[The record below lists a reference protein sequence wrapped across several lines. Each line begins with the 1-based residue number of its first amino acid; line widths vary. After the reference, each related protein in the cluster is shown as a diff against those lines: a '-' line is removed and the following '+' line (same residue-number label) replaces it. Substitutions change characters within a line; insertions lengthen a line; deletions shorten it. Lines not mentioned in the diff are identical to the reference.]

1 MARHSKEWNEGYQA
15 AIEAI
20 KKIMQGDNSD
30 VADNNSGSN
39 GMTMPS
45 DVFDKAQKEGG
56 QKQTGNGKD
65 KSINPDGQQGQG
77 KGNQQGNQQG
87 SSSSGG
93 SRTSSS
99 DPNQGVVRPEDCA
112 SNSSSVSN
120 TPSTAGGF
128 FDKSEGDK
136 IAQAEGYDK
145 EGGSDDAVERDWK
158 ETALKEANK
167 LKNDPGN
174 VWGKLK
180 STIEGM
186 YKVQT
191 DWKKA
196 LKYVVGKSINDAE
209 KRQAYANKNILIS
222 QDRIA
227 RTDKDK
233 FDNMDYMIAFID
245 SSGSMSD
252 DQLKMVLSEVYSLAL
267 QKKPVKLITVQC
279 DTKIQEIKEYTSI
292 KELKNDS
299 LHATVKGRGGTD
311 VKPLWDLMAGTI
323 QKDFKKR
330 HKGNPDLVMIFTDG
344 YVPAQYPRN
353 KRLMNWLCWC
363 ILDNPSFNVQYN
375 DNMTKV
381 IHLKTDDIK

>member
-15 AIEAI
+15 AVEAI

-30 VADNNSGSN
+30 VSDNNSGEN
-39 GMTMPS
+39 GLSMPS

-65 KSINPDGQQGQG
+65 KSINPDGQQG
-77 KGNQQGNQQG
+77 NQQSQG
-87 SSSSGG
+87 SGSSGG

-99 DPNQGVVRPEDCA
+99 NPNQGVVRAEDCA

-180 STIEGM
+180 ATIEGM

-245 SSGSMSD
+245 SSGSMTD
-252 DQLKMVLSEVYSLAL
+252 DQLKMVLSEVYALAL

-279 DTKIQEIKEYTSI
+279 DTKIQEIKEYNSI
-292 KELKNDS
+292 KELKTDS

-311 VKPLWDLMAGTI
+311 VKPLWDLMAGTVE
-323 QKDFKKR
+323 KDFKKR
-330 HKGNPDLVMIFTDG
+330 HKGNPDLIMIFTDG

>member
-30 VADNNSGSN
+30 VSDNNSGSN
-39 GMTMPS
+39 GMPMPS
-45 DVFDKAQKEGG
+45 EVFDKAQKEGG

-77 KGNQQGNQQG
+77 SG
-87 SSSSGG
+87 SSGG

-99 DPNQGVVRPEDCA
+99 DPNQGVVRSEDCQ
-112 SNSSSVSN
+112 SNNSGVEG
-120 TPSTAGGF
+120 TPGTPGGF

-136 IAQAEGYDK
+136 LAQAEGYDK
-145 EGGSDDAVERDWK
+145 DGGSESSVEQDWK
-158 ETALKEANK
+158 DAALRAANNINHKAGTA
-167 LKNDPGN
+167 
-174 VWGKLK
+174 WGKLK
-180 STIEGM
+180 AQIEGL

-196 LKYVVGKSINDAE
+196 LKQVVGKSINDADR
-209 KRQAYANKNILIS
+209 RQAYANKNILIS

-233 FDNMDYMIAFID
+233 FDNMDYMVAFID

-292 KELKNDS
+292 KDLKADS

>member
-1 MARHSKEWNEGYQA
+1 MARHTKEYNEGYQA

-20 KKIMQGDNSD
+20 KKQLENGGGSGDGQGQDLPSD
-30 VADNNSGSN
+30 MTTPQEATGGKGGQQDKSQNQSGSGNSGN
-39 GMTMPS
+39 
-45 DVFDKAQKEGG
+45 
-56 QKQTGNGKD
+56 
-65 KSINPDGQQGQG
+65 
-77 KGNQQGNQQG
+77 
-87 SSSSGG
+87 
-93 SRTSSS
+93 SRTNPNDSS
-99 DPNQGVVRPEDCA
+99 QGVVRPEDC
-112 SNSSSVSN
+112 VSN
-120 TPSTAGGF
+120 NSGVEDTPGTPGGF

-136 IAQAEGYDK
+136 LAQSEGYNK

-158 ETALKEANK
+158 ESALKEANK
-167 LKNDPGN
+167 LKNEPGTA
-174 VWGKLK
+174 WGKLK
-180 STIEGM
+180 ATIEGM

-222 QDRIA
+222 QDRVA

-233 FDNMDYMIAFID
+233 YDNMDYMIAFID
-245 SSGSMSD
+245 SSGSMSNE
-252 DQLKMVLSEVYSLAL
+252 QLKMVLSEVYSLAL

-279 DTKIQEIKEYTSI
+279 DTRIQEIKEYNSI
-292 KELKNDS
+292 KELKSDS

-323 QKDFKKR
+323 EKDFKKR

-363 ILDNPSFNVQYN
+363 ILDNPSFNLQYN

>member
-1 MARHSKEWNEGYQA
+1 MARHTKEWNEGYQA

-20 KKIMQGDNSD
+20 KKAMEGGSGDGNGSSGDGSD
-30 VADNNSGSN
+30 NLPADMTPPPSGNSN
-39 GMTMPS
+39 GNQGKS
-45 DVFDKAQKEGG
+45 K
-56 QKQTGNGKD
+56 GNNGPQ
-65 KSINPDGQQGQG
+65 NQQGQ
-77 KGNQQGNQQG
+77 
-87 SSSSGG
+87 SSGG
-93 SRTSSS
+93 SRTSAD
-99 DPNQGVVRPEDCA
+99 DPNKGIVRPEDC
-112 SNSSSVSN
+112 VSN
-120 TPSTAGGF
+120 NGGIEDMPGTAGGF
-128 FDKSEGDK
+128 FNKEDGDKLAKSEG
-136 IAQAEGYDK
+136 YDNN
-145 EGGSDDAVERDWK
+145 GGSSDAVERDWK
-158 ETALKEANK
+158 DAAMKAAQNLPK
-167 LKNDPGN
+167 DPGTA
-174 VWGKLK
+174 WGKFK
-180 STIEGM
+180 AAIEGL

-233 FDNMDYMIAFID
+233 FDNMDYMIVWID

-252 DQLKMVLSEVYSLAL
+252 EQLKMVLSEIYSLAL
-267 QKKPVKLITVQC
+267 QKKPVKLITIQC
-279 DTKIQEIKEYTSI
+279 DTRIQEIKEYTSL
-292 KELKNDS
+292 KELKADS

-311 VKPLWDLMAGTI
+311 VKPLWDLMAGAI

-344 YVPAQYPRN
+344 YVPSQYPRN

-363 ILDNPSFNVQYN
+363 ILDNPAFNVQYN

-381 IHLKTDDIK
+381 IHLKTADIR